1 MASDNEQNDDNAKAD
16 SYARLNTA
24 RAFNSQSEPSFS
36 EEFAAARRKYKAGKG
51 GSTFTFNGKSYTVET
66 REEAA
71 RGKANEMARESRRS
85 RAPEPRA
92 EIPRGG
98 DYKAPAST
106 GGGMSETSRNVRN
119 AMNALSPGVGA
130 AASTATRAAGLA
142 VKGAKAGVDAARSA
156 SAARQTAQVVRDP
169 RTREPMNLPAPS
181 KEIARDSDR
190 VNFKN
195 GGKVGCYANG
205 GLVKRAVAKSHG
217 KAC

>member
-1 MASDNEQNDDNAKAD
+1 MASDNEQNDNAEKAD
-16 SYARLNTA
+16 AVARLNTA
-24 RAFNSQSEPSFS
+24 RGFNSQSQPSFS

-85 RAPEPRA
+85 KAPEPRA

-142 VKGAKAGVDAARSA
+142 VKGAKAGADAVRAARGA
-156 SAARQTAQVVRDP
+156 GQTAQVVRDP
-169 RTREPMNLPAPS
+169 RTREPMELPAPS
-181 KEIARDSDR
+181 KQITRDADR
-190 VNFKN
+190 VKL
-195 GGKVGCYANG
+195 KNG
-205 GLVKRAVAKSHG
+205 GLVKRATAKSHG